1 MLTMN
6 GTQDIY
12 ITAKSKSLNFTATHK
27 CISNSKRNIFEKGQT
42 IIKHKKSLILTKKWS
57 IKTTSSLN
65 IVDYKLKNI
74 VIDIFGSC

>member
-1 MLTMN
+1 MN

-12 ITAKSKSLNFTATHK
+12 ITAKSKS
-27 CISNSKRNIFEKGQT
+27 SNSKRNIFEKGQT